1 MLSNIVY
8 TSVSIPSMNNTTVD
22 FRSDDVLFHFHHFDI
37 STLTINHQM
46 SASNDELLFN
56 AARDG
61 DVSEVKELLSKGVGT
76 GCRDKVSYLI
86 IMKANVYCCFILH
99 IDNSVVDDYDDDAY
113 VC

>member
-1 MLSNIVY
+1 
-8 TSVSIPSMNNTTVD
+8 MNNTTVD